1 MRRID
6 TVVRENWKKKVEEIG
21 FGFHTIDGTYWDESA
36 YYSFNNKQ
44 IEQLESATS
53 ELFDRCLD
61 AVQFVIDHN
70 LYHFFRIDPRFIPL
84 IEASWNN
91 DYPSIYGRFD
101 FVYDGVKPPK
111 MLEFNADTPTSLFE
125 ASVVQW
131 HWLEDLQP
139 GADQFNSIHEK
150 LIDYWKY
157 LLPYLKAG
165 DLYFSCLKE
174 NEEDFTTVQY
184 LQDCAIQAGL
194 STTFIYLEDI
204 GWNGESQR
212 FVDLNDNPITNVFK
226 LYPWEWLVKDEFGNN
241 ILNDSLKA
249 FWIEPAW
256 KMLLSNKA
264 ILPILW
270 QLFPNHPN
278 LLASY
283 FDNNKL
289 PHDYVKKPLL
299 SREGE
304 NISIVRNGGI
314 LASTEGSYGSEGFIF
329 QEYAPIPAFKGNYPV
344 IGSWVI
350 GCEPA
355 GIGIRET
362 KTLITDNLSRFV
374 PHVIGN

>member
-6 TVVRENWKKKVEEIG
+6 TVVRDNWKRKVEEIG

-36 YYSFNNKQ
+36 YYSFSSAQ
-44 IEQLESATS
+44 VDQLEAATA

-70 LYHFFRIDPRFIPL
+70 LYHFFRIDPKFIPL
-84 IEASWNN
+84 IEASWND

-101 FVYDGVKPPK
+101 LVYDGVNPPK

-157 LLPYLKAG
+157 LKPYLNPG
-165 DLYFSCLKE
+165 MLHFSCLRD

-184 LQDCAIQAGL
+184 LRDCAMQAGL
-194 STTFIYLEDI
+194 DTDFLYIEDI
-204 GWNGESQR
+204 GWDSK
-212 FVDLNDNPITNVFK
+212 DLNFAGLDGKPLVNVFK
-226 LYPWEWLVKDEFGNN
+226 LYPWEWMIREEFGDNL
-241 ILNDSLKA
+241 LNDRSKA

-270 QLFPNHPN
+270 QMFPKHPN

-283 FDNNKL
+283 FDNQKL
-289 PHDYVKKPLL
+289 PYDYVKKPLL

-304 NISIVRNGGI
+304 NITIVRNNGI
-314 LASTEGSYGSEGFIF
+314 VESTDGNYGSEGYIF
-329 QEYAPIPAFKGNYPV
+329 QEYVTIPSFKGNYPV

-374 PHVIGN
+374 PHVIG

>member
-6 TVVRENWKKKVEEIG
+6 TVVRENWKRKVEEIG

-36 YYSFNNKQ
+36 YYSFNSKQ
-44 IEQLESATS
+44 IEQLETATA
-53 ELFDRCLD
+53 ELFERCME

-70 LYHFFRIDPRFIPL
+70 LYHFFRIDPKFIPL
-84 IEASWNN
+84 IEASWNDDN
-91 DYPSIYGRFD
+91 PSIYGRFD
-101 FVYDGVKPPK
+101 FVYDGVNPPK

-150 LIDYWKY
+150 LIAYWKY
-157 LLPYLKAG
+157 LIPYLHEG
-165 DLYFSCLKE
+165 DLYFSCLKD

-184 LQDCAIQAGL
+184 LRDCAIQAGL
-194 STTFIYLEDI
+194 NTAFVYLEDI
-204 GWNGESQR
+204 GWDSVNHN
-212 FVDLNDNPITNVFK
+212 FVDLTEKPIANIFK
-226 LYPWEWLVKDEFGNN
+226 LYPWEWLIKDDFGNN
-241 ILNDSLKA
+241 ILNDRLKT

-283 FDNNKL
+283 FDNTKL
-289 PHDYVKKPLL
+289 PFDFVKKPLL

-304 NISIVRNGGI
+304 NITIVKNSGV
-314 LASTEGSYGSEGFIF
+314 LTFTEGNYGSEGYIF

-374 PHVIGN
+374 PHIIS